1 MKDIVNRKGSISSV
15 VYWVNSRF
23 GVNQSKKVKELEVAK
38 RKFRKIQGI
47 VVVV

>member
-23 GVNQSKKVKELEVAK
+23 GVNQRVRRLKN
-38 RKFRKIQGI
+38 
-47 VVVV
+47 